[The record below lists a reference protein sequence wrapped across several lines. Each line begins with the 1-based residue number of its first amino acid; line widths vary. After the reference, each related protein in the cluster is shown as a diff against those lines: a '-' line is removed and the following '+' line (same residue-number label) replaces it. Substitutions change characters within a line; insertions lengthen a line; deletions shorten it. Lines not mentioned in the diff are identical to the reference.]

1 MRTEFLGFGDRVGVY
16 VGEIERR
23 AQRSEF
29 DGGGS
34 TDAAPGAGDDDG
46 FV

>member
-1 MRTEFLGFGDRVGVY
+1 MRTEFSGFGDRVGVD
-16 VGEIERR
+16 VGEMERG

-34 TDAAPGAGDDDG
+34 TDAASGAGDDDG